1 MPSWPIDAL
10 KMPIMPAI
18 QPLSGSVPV
27 SVPAMITP
35 NSASQKNSYAPN
47 LSARLPKIGVNHARK
62 NIPIKVP
69 STDPVVAM
77 PIARPARPCFAS
89 WWPSRHAAA
98 EAGVPGMLSRIA
110 EREPP

>member
-1 MPSWPIDAL
+1 MS
-10 KMPIMPAI
+10 PAI
-18 QPLSGSVPV
+18 QPFNGSSPV

-35 NSASQKNSYAPN
+35 KSASQKNSYAPN
-47 LSARLPKIGVNHARK
+47 LSARFPRIGVNSARK
-62 NIPIKVP
+62 NIPISVP
-69 STDPVVAM
+69 STEPEVAM

-89 WWPSRHAAA
+89 ACPSRQEAA